1 MGVDAGT
8 DFPVPASSVADG
20 APDRLHGP
28 VRSVALMV
36 CTRNRRELFGEWLS
50 AAACLS
56 APSDCAFY
64 IVVAD
69 NNDCSDEAWIR
80 DAARGHGLD
89 IVYRHE
95 PQAGFASARNAA
107 LEAALTTDA
116 EVLIFVD
123 DDDTPD
129 PDLVVAHIEAVNR
142 YRCDIVSGWI
152 PARDKVMKEGKPANL
167 ISTGNAAFRRWL
179 VQDANLRFDS
189 RYNRVGGEDSAF
201 FRAALGLGARAV
213 YARRPRVV
221 THSGLTL
228 ESDKISA
235 AARARNKVY
244 IRGIR
249 DGKTAA
255 ISKYVRSYVPGL
267 FAGLVLIGI
276 GRLLGPARLAERGRE
291 LVAAHR
297 HALSGLIHG
306 GVEREAL
313 KRGDIVSVK
322 SHGAET

>member
-1 MGVDAGT
+1 VL
-8 DFPVPASSVADG
+8 ASSIADG
-20 APDRLHGP
+20 ALKPDRLRVP

-50 AAACLS
+50 AAACLN
-56 APSDCAFY
+56 APPDCAFY

-80 DAARGHGLD
+80 DAARTRGLD
-89 IVYRHE
+89 IIYRHE
-95 PQAGFASARNAA
+95 SQTGYASARNAA

-129 PDLVVAHIEAVNR
+129 PDLVVAHVEAFNE

-152 PARDKVMKEGKPANL
+152 PARDKVMKEGRPAHL

-179 VQDANLRFDS
+179 VQGANLRFDS
-189 RYNRVGGEDSAF
+189 RYNRVGGEDSSF
-201 FRAALGLGARAV
+201 FRSALGLGASAV

-221 THSGLTL
+221 THSGSTP
-228 ESDKISA
+228 EAQKIA
-235 AARARNKVY
+235 AAAWARNKVHIRS
-244 IRGIR
+244 IRG
-249 DGKTAA
+249 GKAAA
-255 ISKYVRSYVPGL
+255 ISKYVRSYVPSL
-267 FAGLVLIGI
+267 FAGLVLIGT
-276 GRLLGPARLAERGRE
+276 GRLFRASRLVKRGRE

-297 HALSGLIHG
+297 YALTGLIHG
-306 GVEREAL
+306 GVERDAL
-313 KRGDIVSVK
+313 KRGDNVSVK
-322 SHGAET
+322 